1 MKKIIVLM
9 TSFLVASVSMAAE
22 TSLYDFSWLDKDK
35 EIYVLQNRKFRK
47 NGKAYVGALGNWTLS
62 GPFIDQ
68 YGGSARAGYFF
79 QEDWGIEFAYG
90 KNTGSEN
97 TTAKAVREQSARPYY
112 RRIDSYVGAMAMW
125 SPFYS
130 KINTFNK
137 IFYFDWLFGLG
148 AANITTLDNR
158 NFFDISNPANWE
170 KLTSQNHLGVLW
182 STALRFYINEQWSV
196 RLDFTGVNYRAE
208 MARGTASSTGATSA
222 PTKIF
227 GNYDLGVGL
236 NYTF

>member
-1 MKKIIVLM
+1 MNKMILM
-9 TSFLVASVSMAAE
+9 AVTLFVAMSAIAAE

-47 NGKAYVGALGNWTLS
+47 DGKFYVGALGNWTLS

-79 QEDWGIEFAYG
+79 TEDWGLEFAYG
-90 KNTGSEN
+90 KNVGSEN
-97 TTAKAVREQSARPYY
+97 DTARGVTQQQAVPFY
-112 RRIDSYVGAMAMW
+112 RKIDTYVGAMAMW

-137 IFYFDWLFGLG
+137 IFYFDWMVGAG

-158 NFFDISNPANWE
+158 NKFIPGSGDG
-170 KLTSQNHLGVLW
+170 LTSENTLGLLW
-182 STALRFYINEQWSV
+182 STALRFHITEEWSI
-196 RLDFTGVNYRAE
+196 RLDFTALNYRAE
-208 MARGTASSTGATSA
+208 KARGDGLLLGVSSS
-222 PTKIF
+222 PNQIF